1 MATTIRLRRDT
12 SENWTANNPIL
23 ALGEPGVETDTK
35 KMKIGNGVNDWR
47 NLSYVEYPL
56 PVATNTA
63 FGTVKPDGTTI
74 TVNGGVLTAIGGSG
88 GGGGGGGSGTVNSGS
103 AGCLA
108 FYPSAG
114 TVVDDAQGLLWNS
127 LTSVFTVN
135 GTLNATNIS
144 GSLNSSSLTGTI
156 PSTVL
161 PTSTTSALGAVKV
174 DGTSIIINNG
184 TISSVLPIATN
195 TTLGGVKVDGTTV
208 IINDG
213 VITAVGGGG
222 GGGGSGTVNAG
233 VASRL
238 AYYPSST
245 NVVDDITDVT
255 WNNLTN
261 ILSIN
266 GTLSAT
272 TITGSIAASNITG
285 TLASTVLPTA
295 TTSALGAVK
304 VDGISIIISSG
315 IITAVPP
322 TSISGNAGTVTNGV
336 YTTGSYADPSWITSL
351 SGSKVTNAVLTNQTY
366 ANPSWITNL
375 DGSKILNG
383 VLVTGSYVNPS
394 WIVSL
399 SGTKLT
405 GTVVATNGVVTTGTY
420 ANPSWI
426 TSLDGNKVT
435 NAVLNTGSYADP
447 SWITSLSGSKITG
460 ELSSTTL
467 PVATTSFLGGVKVDG
482 ITITID
488 GNGVISSVGGGYILP
503 TAGTGSGGVLG
514 GVKVDGVTITITDGV
529 ISAGGDVQGSLFA
542 DDSTL
547 IVDAINKNIYGNV
560 ISATEFIS
568 TSVGSPVIESATDIT
583 LQAATVVKVQGA
595 PFRLPSLTTTERN
608 ALIAVNGDMIYNSTL
623 NKFQGYEN
631 GAWVNLI

>member
-56 PVATNTA
+56 PVATNSA

-74 TVNGGVLTAIGGSG
+74 TINAGVLTAIGGTG
-88 GGGGGGGSGTVNSGS
+88 GGGGSGSGTVNSGS
-103 AGCLA
+103 SGCLA

-135 GTLNATNIS
+135 GTLSATNIN
-144 GSLNSSSLTGTI
+144 GSINSSSLTGTI
-156 PSTVL
+156 PSTII
-161 PTSTTSALGAVKV
+161 PTATTSALGGVKV
-174 DGTSIIINNG
+174 DGTTVVINDG

-222 GGGGSGTVNAG
+222 GGSGTVNAG
-233 VASRL
+233 TASRL

-272 TITGSIAASNITG
+272 TITGSINASNITG
-285 TLASTVLPTA
+285 TLPSTVLPTA
-295 TTSALGAVK
+295 TTSALGGVK
-304 VDGISIIISSG
+304 VDGISITISSG
-315 IITAVPP
+315 IITAIPP

-366 ANPSWITNL
+366 ANPSWITSL
-375 DGSKILNG
+375 DGSKILNA
-383 VLVTGSYVNPS
+383 VLVTESYVNPS

-405 GTVVATNGVVTTGTY
+405 GNVVATNGVVTTGTY

-435 NAVLNTGSYADP
+435 NAVLNTGTYNDP
-447 SWITSLSGSKITG
+447 VWITELDGSKITG
-460 ELSSTTL
+460 EISSTVL
-467 PVATTSFLGGVKVDG
+467 PIATTSFVGGVKVDG
-482 ITITID
+482 ITITIND
-488 GNGVISSVGGGYILP
+488 SI
-503 TAGTGSGGVLG
+503 
-514 GVKVDGVTITITDGV
+514 
-529 ISAGGDVQGSLFA
+529 ISATYDEVIVTGLLGYDYTQNNSTVTQLISKSTSVTCNSRTGQITTN
-542 DDSTL
+542 DSTL
-547 IVDAINKNIYGNV
+547 NNGVATIFRVNNTQVSQYDTIIVNIQGGGSAGSYL
-560 ISATEFIS
+560 ISVTE
-568 TSVGSPVIESATDIT
+568 VGSQYFDIT
-583 LQAATVVKVQGA
+583 LYNASANPLSETLILNFAIIKV
-595 PFRLPSLTTTERN
+595 T
-608 ALIAVNGDMIYNSTL
+608 
-623 NKFQGYEN
+623 
-631 GAWVNLI
+631 